1 MTIDN
6 VLQKEKLIESLEGST
21 KHIVGLPKIMK
32 GYLIDQKFFLQIFVV
47 FEDRLDVVGTA
58 GNDVANGD
66 KNRLFAVP
74 SSEIGKN

>member
-1 MTIDN
+1 
-6 VLQKEKLIESLEGST
+6 
-21 KHIVGLPKIMK
+21 MK